1 MAAST
6 IEALVCDLLPVFG
19 VDALKDEQKT
29 ILQCLMNKTDCMA
42 VLPTGYGKSLPY
54 QMYSLVNR
62 RLTSDKEIVL
72 VCCPLVALMQDQ
84 VEKMSKIPGVKSAYA
99 GIYLSIIFFFSNN
112 VAKITCYMYG

>member
-29 ILQCLMNKTDCMA
+29 ILQCLINKTDCMA

-62 RLTSDKEIVL
+62 RLTSANEIVL

-84 VEKMSKIPGVKSAYA
+84 VEKMSKIPGSCPQSDIEIYAYMHRQ
-99 GIYLSIIFFFSNN
+99 
-112 VAKITCYMYG
+112 KPW